1 MFKGLILVSAILNLL
16 TTVLLKV
23 PAVLSGVIAAE
34 FPKDHSAFR
43 FTFFTDRFTLQTKT
57 LLSLKTTF
65 PLTKHNIPEDF
76 ED

>member
-1 MFKGLILVSAILNLL
+1 LNLL
-16 TTVLLKV
+16 TTVLLKA

-34 FPKDHSAFR
+34 FPKDQSAFR
-43 FTFFTDRFTLQTKT
+43 FTFFTDRFTLQMKKT
-57 LLSLKTTF
+57 LISLKTTF